1 MSTLELGVSG
11 IQLVPQTT
19 GYALLIGLGVV
30 FCGVILVALQIQKAY
45 LSEDAGTSEMFMV
58 ANRSVGTGLTA
69 SAVFSSWMWINETV
83 FAAAM
88 CYRFGIAVPLWW
100 ATGLCFQIALMAAL
114 GVLAKIRVPYAHTSL
129 EIIRMRYGKIGHV
142 VFIIL
147 NITNNVFGC
156 ASMILTGSQLVYGI
170 SGIHFAAATVLIPL
184 GVVLYTA
191 VGGLKATFLTD
202 YLHTAIALLLIIYFT
217 LEVLTNEAVG
227 GLGGLYDKVMANAS
241 ANFIEGNFEGSVL
254 TFKSKQAI
262 IWALILKFGN
272 LALVVMDT
280 AFWQKS
286 FATEVNATVPG
297 YNLAAL
303 AIFGVPWGLGTVFG
317 LTARAL
323 HNTPIWPTYPS
334 PLTQAQINA
343 GLVMP
348 YTVKALIG
356 APGIAAFFVLLF
368 MALTSTV
375 SSSMIAVSSILSF
388 DVYKTYLNPRA
399 SDKTLVHV
407 SHLTVVFHGVFITGV
422 ALALNYGG
430 ANMTWIGYFRPI
442 LSCPG
447 IIPLALTLLW
457 DRQTRLAAIASP
469 ILGFFT
475 GLAIWLG
482 TSKALYGEIS
492 MVSTGMGLPA
502 LYGATA
508 SFFSP
513 ALYSVLLSLYKPSV
527 FDWAVFLRIE
537 LTEEKQ
543 LARSSGAL
551 LAPASGATRTAEKD
565 DEGEGEKTHAA
576 KGPAEPDVSVLAPT
590 AEHCAI
596 VQKNDTVIFASSS
609 SSSSSLSLAR
619 PTHPF
624 PPATLRKLHWWH
636 RVAWAWFGVIVL
648 VTFIAWPMPLYRDY
662 IFTRSFFVG
671 WVGVAIAWQFLAFA
685 AVVVYPVYDGRSEI
699 AKGARGVWG
708 TARGWLGRRGSR

>member
-1 MSTLELGVSG
+1 MSSLQLGVGG
-11 IQLVPQTT
+11 IELVPQST
-19 GYALLIGLGVV
+19 GYALLIGLSVV
-30 FCGVILVALQIQKAY
+30 FCGVILVALKIQKAY
-45 LSEDAGTSEMFMV
+45 LSEDSGTSEMFMV

-88 CYRFGIAVPLWW
+88 CYRYGIAVPLWW

-227 GLGGLYDKVMANAS
+227 GLGGLYDKVMANAA

-254 TFKSKQAI
+254 TFKSKQGI

-317 LTARAL
+317 MTARAL

-334 PLTQAQINA
+334 PLTQAQVNA

-407 SHLTVVFHGVFITGV
+407 SHLTVVFHGVFITAV

-457 DRQTRLAAIASP
+457 DRQTRLAAVAAP

-482 TSKALYGEIS
+482 TAKALYGDVT
-492 MVSTGMGLPA
+492 MASTGMGLPA

-513 ALYSVLLSLYKPSV
+513 ALYSLLLSLYKPSV

-537 LTEEKQ
+537 LADEAR
-543 LARSSGAL
+543 LAR
-551 LAPASGATRTAEKD
+551 TTEVEKD
-565 DEGEGEKTHAA
+565 ATQPHPPIA
-576 KGPAEPDVSVLAPT
+576 KAPAEPDISSLAPN
-590 AEHCAI
+590 AEHAAA
-596 VQKNDTVIFASSS
+596 VQEKNAAIFASPSS
-609 SSSSSLSLAR
+609 VSLAT

-648 VTFIAWPMPLYRDY
+648 VTFVAWPMPLYRDY
-662 IFTRSFFVG
+662 IFTRSFFSG
-671 WVGVAIAWQFLAFA
+671 WVAVAIAWQFFAFA
-685 AVVVYPVYDGRSEI
+685 AVVVYPVYDGWSEI
-699 AKGARGVWG
+699 EKGARGVWG
-708 TARGWLGRRGSR
+708 ATWGFLNRKRDLS